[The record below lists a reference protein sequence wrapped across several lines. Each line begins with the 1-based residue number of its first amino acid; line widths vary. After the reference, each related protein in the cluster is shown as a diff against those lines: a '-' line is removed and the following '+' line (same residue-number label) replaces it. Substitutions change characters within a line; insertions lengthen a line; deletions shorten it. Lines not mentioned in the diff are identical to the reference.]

1 MAWESDDTSVATVS
15 TSGLVTAV
23 ARGTTTITATSG
35 DKSKTASITV
45 DLPAAR
51 IDVDPSS
58 HTLTSVG
65 ATKQLTVT
73 VYDANNDIITGAA
86 VTWESGDT
94 NVATVNSNGLV
105 TAVADGSTGITAT
118 SGGESDS
125 ATITVDLPDGSI
137 EIDPSSATLTAVA
150 DTVQLTAT
158 VYDAN
163 DDIVSGATVTWTSGT
178 TSVATVSASGLVTAV
193 ARGNTTITATSGS
206 VSDEAAITVDLPA
219 KRIDINPSSVTL
231 SSVGATEQ
239 LTATVYDAN
248 NDIITG
254 ATVAWTSSDSSVATV
269 NTNGL
274 VKAVANGT
282 TNITARSDSVSESIE
297 VTVLICDGD
306 CAVLVILYNATDGEN
321 WKNSSNWLTDEPIN
335 NWYGVST
342 ESGGRVTRLNLLNND
357 LDGTIPSA
365 IGRLDSLRSLTMSGN
380 DLSGSIP
387 TAIGSLSS
395 LGYLNLR
402 GNELSGSIPSQL
414 RNLSKLENLYLGSNK
429 LTGGIPSSLGS
440 LTNLR
445 VLSIGSNFLG
455 GTIPSQLGSLDK
467 LEDLIL
473 NSNQLTGGIPSQLG
487 SLSKLETLQL
497 WSNSLDG
504 SIPSGLGGL
513 SELESLD
520 LRSNDLTGGIPTQ
533 LGQLANLEQLNLD
546 NNDLSGSIPSQLGNL
561 SMLTRLSVPNNML
574 SGTIPSSLTNLMN
587 LRTLKLSGNDGL
599 SGCIPPSL
607 HDVSSNDLDNLDL
620 EDCEVEM

>member
-1 MAWESDDTSVATVS
+1 MAWESDDTSVATVF

-23 ARGTTTITATSG
+23 AR
-35 DKSKTASITV
+35 
-45 DLPAAR
+45 R
-51 IDVDPSS
+51 F
-58 HTLTSVG
+58 HT
-65 ATKQLTVT
+65 
-73 VYDANNDIITGAA
+73 
-86 VTWESGDT
+86 
-94 NVATVNSNGLV
+94 
-105 TAVADGSTGITAT
+105 ITAT

-125 ATITVDLPDGSI
+125 ATITVDLPADGSI
-137 EIDPSSATLTAVA
+137 DDRSFLSDVDIRGRIRCSLPHGLRRERTISYGSDGHLGRAATT
-150 DTVQLTAT
+150 
-158 VYDAN
+158 N
-163 DDIVSGATVTWTSGT
+163 
-178 TSVATVSASGLVTAV
+178 VATVIRHGLVTAV
-193 ARGNTTITATSGS
+193 ARWRHDHHRDIRERE
-206 VSDEAAITVDLPA
+206 SDRSNHNGRPA
-219 KRIDINPSSVTL
+219 RWKRIDITAVADPSSATL

-429 LTGGIPSSLGS
+429 LTGGIPSWLGS